1 VPATLVQIQTNLTV
15 EEQMRQTLKMTAVVT
30 IALMMTL
37 SAWMVGT
44 ASAAK
49 YEWRFALE
57 EIEGSI
63 QHEYAKKF
71 KEVIERR
78 SNGEVALNFYFYGQ
92 LGNANQISELLQDGA
107 LAMAFQSPGHLGSYI
122 PEVNVFNLHYV
133 LPEDRATNMKVL
145 MGGKNT
151 YEALKPYYAAKNMRL
166 LTIAPEGW
174 QVWSTKFDVRTPA
187 DFDGKKFRVM
197 TSPML
202 VEAYKAYGANPT
214 PMAYSEIYSALQLK
228 MIAGQVQ
235 PYFAHQEMKF
245 YEVTD
250 YLINAKQ
257 LMYVTTLAFNNNLFN
272 SLDAETQKMVQASA
286 DETTKWMF
294 GFEEKFNQQRK
305 DMIKKAKP
313 EMKFIDLTSE
323 QMAAFRAKAKSVEKV
338 YLEIGGKGA
347 ADVLAAI
354 KKDVAENK

>member
-1 VPATLVQIQTNLTV
+1 MLA
-15 EEQMRQTLKMTAVVT
+15 
-30 IALMMTL
+30 
-37 SAWMVGT
+37 GT
-44 ASAAK
+44 ATAAK

-78 SNGEVALNFYFYGQ
+78 SNGEVQLDFYFYGQ

-107 LAMAFQSPGHLGSYI
+107 VAMAFQSPGHLGSYI
-122 PEVNVFNLHYV
+122 PEVNVFNLHYL
-133 LPEDRATNMKVL
+133 LPDNRETNMKVL
-145 MGGKNT
+145 MGGKHTYNT
-151 YEALKPYYAAKNMRL
+151 LKPYYAAKNLYL
-166 LTIAPEGW
+166 LSIIPEGW
-174 QVWSTKFDVRTPA
+174 QVWSTKSAVTSPA
-187 DFDGKKFRVM
+187 DFDGMKFRVM

-214 PMAYSEIYSALQLK
+214 PMPYSEIYSALQLK

-257 LMYVTTLAFNNNLFN
+257 LMYVTTLCFNNNLFN
-272 SLDAETQKMVQASA
+272 GLDAETQKMVQASV
-286 DETTKWMF
+286 DEATKWMF
-294 GFEEKFNQQRK
+294 GFEKEFNAKRK
-305 DMIKKAKP
+305 DMIKEAKP
-313 EMKFIDLTSE
+313 AMKFIDLTPE
-323 QMAAFRAKAKSVEKV
+323 QIAAFRDKAKAVEKV

-347 ADVLAAI
+347 ADVLAAV
-354 KKDVAENK
+354 KKDVEENK